1 MFCNDPSPKAHS
13 AGKRQTALIPIRNA
27 ATLYGATMETT
38 SGDEAASPAQ
48 TMRKHATVMEAAPPV
63 TSSCDPRGGVR
74 EATMEESSRDKDGVM
89 AGVGD
94 DCRLS
99 IPSMT
104 SVDDDVDEDDN
115 GRTGAKAAAEKRR
128 REEISILAAA
138 VENRVVKRGRILVLT
153 VLLLAT
159 VGVALTVYFLASST
173 ERKQFENDFEEFAD
187 KVLLSLGGNLELTL
201 GAIDSLVVTMVV
213 SCFALVG
220 RSAPRTY

>member
-1 MFCNDPSPKAHS
+1 
-13 AGKRQTALIPIRNA
+13 
-27 ATLYGATMETT
+27 
-38 SGDEAASPAQ
+38 
-48 TMRKHATVMEAAPPV
+48 
-63 TSSCDPRGGVR
+63 
-74 EATMEESSRDKDGVM
+74 
-89 AGVGD
+89 
-94 DCRLS
+94 
-99 IPSMT
+99 
-104 SVDDDVDEDDN
+104 
-115 GRTGAKAAAEKRR
+115 
-128 REEISILAAA
+128 
-138 VENRVVKRGRILVLT
+138 VKRGRILVLT